1 MSSVSG
7 ESLRSV
13 QNMTGSIS
21 ELSSGRHLRRAQ
33 QLTLGRDNLLNLAE
47 AFLEPL
53 ALTVATMLVAYY
65 YDGELSPP
73 YLLLGIIL
81 FSLSF
86 PAPARLHLPL
96 WRGLTSTL
104 SSWAFVAALALVF
117 GYTTHWIGLFRIE
130 AIYSWLWF
138 SPLLMVL
145 CHIAFRLLAPVVLNM
160 QGVPRAFVVVGAN
173 EQGVSFA
180 RQVISSPYSADRFL
194 GFFDDRS
201 ENRLCGLKDFALLGR
216 IETLGEFV
224 KANRVHAIYL
234 SLPMASQ
241 PRILKLLDD
250 LRDTTCSI
258 YFIPDMFVADMIQS
272 RVESYG
278 GQPVI
283 AICDTPFTGVNGLV
297 KRLSDIVIASLLLVL
312 LAPLLLVIA
321 LAVKATS
328 PGPVVFKQR
337 RYGLDGKEIVVYKF
351 RSMRVCEDG
360 GAIRQAQKGDPRIT
374 PVGAFLRRSSLD
386 ELPQFVNVLQG
397 RMSLVGPR
405 PHAVAHNELY
415 RKLINGYMVR
425 HKVKPGIT
433 GWAQV
438 NGCRGETDSLEKM
451 QTRIDLDLEYLRNW
465 SLGLDLQI
473 ILQTAGVVIRGNNA
487 Y

>member
-1 MSSVSG
+1 MSSASG
-7 ESLRSV
+7 ESLHSI
-13 QNMTGSIS
+13 QNMTSSIS
-21 ELSSGRHLRRAQ
+21 ELSAGRRLRRGQ
-33 QLTLGRDNLLNLAE
+33 QLTFGRDNLLNLAE

-53 ALTVATMLVAYY
+53 VLTIATMLVAYY
-65 YDGELSPP
+65 YERELSPP

-86 PAPARLHLPL
+86 PAPARLHVPL
-96 WRGLTSTL
+96 WRSLTSTL
-104 SSWAFVAALALVF
+104 SSWTFVAALALVF
-117 GYTTHWIGLFRIE
+117 GYTTHWIGVFRTE

-145 CHIAFRLLAPVVLNM
+145 CQITFRLLAPVVLNM
-160 QGVPRAFVVVGAN
+160 QGVPRTFVVVGMN

-180 RQVISSPYSADRFL
+180 RQVISSPYSADRLL

-201 ENRLCGLKDFALLGR
+201 ESRLCGLKDFALLGR
-216 IETLGEFV
+216 LETLAEFV

-234 SLPMASQ
+234 SLPMATQ

-250 LRDTTCSI
+250 LRDTTSSI
-258 YFIPDMFVADMIQS
+258 YFIPDMFGADMIQS
-272 RVESYG
+272 RVVSYG

-283 AICDTPFTGVNGLV
+283 TVCETPFTGINGVV
-297 KRLSDIVIASLLLVL
+297 KRLSDIVIASLLLIL
-312 LAPLLLVIA
+312 LAPLILVIA
-321 LAVKATS
+321 LAVKVTS
-328 PGPVVFKQR
+328 PGPIVFKQR

-360 GAIRQAQKGDPRIT
+360 GAIRQAQKDDPRIT
-374 PVGAFLRRSSLD
+374 PMGAFLRRSSLD
-386 ELPQFVNVLQG
+386 ELPQFINVLQG

-433 GWAQV
+433 GWAQI

-451 QTRIDLDLEYLRNW
+451 QARIDLDLEYLRNW